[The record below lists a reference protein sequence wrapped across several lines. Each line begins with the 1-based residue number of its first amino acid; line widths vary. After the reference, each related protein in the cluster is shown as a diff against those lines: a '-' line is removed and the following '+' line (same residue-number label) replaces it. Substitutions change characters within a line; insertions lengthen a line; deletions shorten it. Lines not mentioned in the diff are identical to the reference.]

1 MHPVLFCSSLGRVE
15 VYVIV
20 IARLGISYL
29 RRLAVGGR
37 SYFIVG
43 ADAVVAV
50 AEFYGGGIYL
60 GPVALIFLN
69 FNGLG
74 NLSPVNFGRGL
85 YPLVFG
91 ALIVGIFKFTHPVFS
106 RRRTAP
112 IIHEH
117 TACGRGHGTAF
128 GRVHPVYGLAV
139 NEPGDVVLRPAET
152 VCMEI
157 LRSVETEVIHIFMSA
172 HAVNIIIELHLGGI
186 FTQELYIYL
195 VPGIG
200 LSGMRVGIITACA
213 SKEGACRAGLVGG
226 LHADFIVAVTEI
238 LVSTHFTAVILG
250 EGLFR
255 AVGVIGY
262 GEFGNAVFIGDV
274 VCRPLDVEG
283 AAVCPAVRFEH
294 GGGLPFR
301 PIGNRGCRIERFV
314 GEVVRVPL
322 GAAACKHERAR
333 RKRGRDCRCRQEIQ

>member
-37 SYFIVG
+37 SYLIVG

-139 NEPGDVVLRPAET
+139 YKPCDVVLRPAET

-250 EGLFR
+250 KRLLR
-255 AVGVIGY
+255 TIGVIGY
-262 GEFGNAVFIGDV
+262 SELCNAVVIDNIV
-274 VCRPLDVEG
+274 SRPLCVERT
-283 AAVCPAVRFEH
+283 AVCPAVRLEH
-294 GGGLPFR
+294 GGSLPLR
-301 PIGNRGCRIERFV
+301 PVCNRRGCIQRFV
-314 GEVVRVPL
+314 GKVVSLTL
-322 GAAACKHERAR
+322 GAAAGEHERAR
-333 RKRGRDCRCRQEIQ
+333 RKRGRDCRS